1 MEPHTQMSIESLYSI
16 NHSHQDKKWWFNS
29 WGYYWWIMDPTL
41 VRKLQE
47 KSVRNLRGNKK
58 CEDNY
63 TTKEEIEEILDEGT
77 TRSSSALPVS
87 GFAFESTPAAVP

>member
-47 KSVRNLRGNKK
+47 KSVRNLRGNEK
-58 CEDNY
+58 CEDN
-63 TTKEEIEEILDEGT
+63 IS
-77 TRSSSALPVS
+77 TRDNSALNHI
-87 GFAFESTPAAVP
+87 APAASTFTEN